1 MKFSI
6 LSALLALSATTVSAA
21 DAEFSGTIYA
31 YVNSIPHPKTT
42 FLKKGSLNGSGGEY
56 LVTAGAAC
64 NGATTLPGKG
74 HKGVLS
80 GDFILMNNTW
90 DFNGQHDNEISLGRL
105 KKKIIV
111 NN

>member
-6 LSALLALSATTVSAA
+6 ISAILALSATAASAA
-21 DAEFSGTIYA
+21 TADFSGTIYV

-42 FLKKGSLNGSGGEY
+42 FLKKGTGQEL
-56 LVTAGAAC
+56 LTAGVAC

-74 HKGVLS
+74 HNGVLS

-90 DFNGQHDNEISLGRL
+90 GFNGQHDNEISMGRL
-105 KKKIIV
+105 KTEYHCK
-111 NN
+111 